1 MGLFDHLLGKKKE
14 AAAKADIVILSP
26 LKGVVLPLAE
36 VKDEAFAC
44 GALGNGIAVQP
55 SEGKVVAPVNG
66 TVVSL
71 FPTKHAI
78 GLLSEDGAEVL
89 IHIGLDTV
97 ELDGKYFTAH
107 VEQGVNVKVGD
118 LLVTFELDK
127 IKSAGYETQVP
138 VLITNTPVYSAIEML
153 AQGTVSYQDPLIKLK
168 Q

>member
-1 MGLFDHLLGKKKE
+1 MGLFDNLLGKRN
-14 AAAKADIVILSP
+14 AKAEIIILSP
-26 LKGVVLPLAE
+26 LKGEVLPLRD

-44 GALGNGIAVQP
+44 GALGNGIAVEP
-55 SEGKVVAPVNG
+55 SEGKVVSPVNG

-97 ELDGKYFTAH
+97 QLEGKYFEAH
-107 VEQGVNVKVGD
+107 IEQGAEVKAGD

-127 IKSAGYETQVP
+127 LKEEGYETQVP
-138 VLITNTPVYSAIEML
+138 VLITNTPGL
-153 AQGTVSYQDPLIKLK
+153 G
-168 Q
+168 